1 MPLDLVPTTTYERI
15 SDAPAC
21 GQFVTADGVTDYDR
35 VFITHRVHLLRTAR
49 RYLRNREDAEDT
61 VHDAFLRWRGVD
73 KTGIHDAKAW
83 LTTTVAHLAI
93 DHLRRANR
101 ERLVNIQATSEHLEN
116 ADRIADDGGEPREWH
131 FALFTAHALMEQLSV
146 AERIAFTLHDVFE
159 YSYDDI
165 AKVVGKK
172 VPACRQLAHR
182 ARIHISAWQP
192 RFDPRNCNLLVRLL
206 AAALINADINLV
218 VTLLT
223 QGLGS
228 IS

>member
-1 MPLDLVPTTTYERI
+1 MPLDLAPTTTLERI

-21 GQFVTADGVTDYDR
+21 GQFVTAEGVTDHDR

-61 VHDAFLRWRGVD
+61 VHDAYLRWRGVD

-93 DHLRRANR
+93 DHLRRTKR
-101 ERLVNIQATSEHLEN
+101 ERLVNLQATSEHLEN
-116 ADRIADDGGEPREWH
+116 DDRIADDGGEPREWH
-131 FALFTAHALMEQLSV
+131 LALFTAHALMEQLSV

-182 ARIHISAWQP
+182 ARMHISAWQP

-206 AAALINADINLV
+206 AAALVNADIDLV